1 MHGVPLTKYI
11 EWDFELKYVCISDY
25 DFAYKLSNKKVLSIL
40 GMTSE
45 RKLSLKS
52 DLHLVLF
59 NIVGSNGMS

>member
-1 MHGVPLTKYI
+1 MNIKPRSHIQIL
-11 EWDFELKYVCISDY
+11 EWHIHRYQSKIFFEIKIV
-25 DFAYKLSNKKVLSIL
+25 KKMLSIL